1 MTHSINHGHILHQL
15 ISISLVLYICNL
27 YWHALALEFEQTL
40 VFFAL
45 YDCTFSILL
54 IHLYLYYARQQNLAC
69 KNAIHFDSIQV
80 YQFSKNWDIPNVI
93 KTLSVRH
100 DMSPAEFNVAV
111 INHDSEMFT
120 QKILSCIILLNNIIQ
135 LHRCCVFLDVS
146 SMCLLLKV
154 FS

>member
-1 MTHSINHGHILHQL
+1 MKCLGQRPPRPRPPRPGPPRPRPTGPWRPTRPTNLPPVTTPATGETLTYNDA
-15 ISISLVLYICNL
+15 LYKSCASSVNKWFTCTVHL

-80 YQFSKNWDIPNVI
+80 YQFSKNWDIPNLN
-93 KTLSVRH
+93 K
-100 DMSPAEFNVAV
+100 MSAGHSWHESGRA
-111 INHDSEMFT
+111 
-120 QKILSCIILLNNIIQ
+120 
-135 LHRCCVFLDVS
+135 
-146 SMCLLLKV
+146 
-154 FS
+154 